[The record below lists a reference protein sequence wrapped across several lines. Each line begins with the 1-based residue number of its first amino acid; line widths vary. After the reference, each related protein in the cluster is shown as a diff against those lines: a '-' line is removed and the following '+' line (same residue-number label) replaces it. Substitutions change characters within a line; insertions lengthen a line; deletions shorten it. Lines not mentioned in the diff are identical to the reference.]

1 VLKRDGEVV
10 GAGQFLAYDTGPFV
24 PGSLWYCTKGPWL
37 SWEDEEAVRT
47 FFGGVREAARRMGA
61 HTVKIEP
68 EVLEKQKDTKDLLG
82 EIGFQK
88 ARYDLNHKTTMIVD
102 LNPPEEEL
110 LTRMKGKTRFTYAW
124 RPGRVSGWK
133 KPASRKPGTRSTGY

>member
-1 VLKRDGEVV
+1 M
-10 GAGQFLAYDTGPFV
+10 
-24 PGSLWYCTKGPWL
+24 GS
-37 SWEDEEAVRT
+37 
-47 FFGGVREAARRMGA
+47 

-88 ARYDLNHKTTMIVD
+88 ARYDLNKTTMIVD

-110 LTRMKGKTRFTYAW
+110 LTRMKGKTRYNVRLATRKGVGVEETGFEEAW
-124 RPGRVSGWK
+124 DTFYGLLMGTAERNGFVIRR
-133 KPASRKPGTRSTGY
+133 SREYLHDSMRAM